1 MLSVEDNELVTNTN
15 QGAPMGEAFRRFWLP
30 VMLASELPSPDCE
43 PVRIKILGESLI
55 AFRDTEGRV
64 GIVDAYCPHRGA
76 PLFYGRNEENG
87 LRCVYHGWKFDVNGV
102 CVDLPSAPEGD
113 TYRQK
118 ISIVRYPAVEAGDL
132 IWAYMGPKDKQPPFP
147 EFEWLKLPASHRYVR
162 KFKLECNYLQAME
175 GDYDPSHAL
184 FLHSTLED
192 ASIRN
197 ELDPKFLDRLARQLR
212 PDARSIFDDPFPR
225 AVGNRRV
232 LNKPVAELEETD
244 SGYIS
249 VAAVEDSSGE
259 WTANVGVTI
268 MLPIFCTAGI
278 AGPNTY
284 SSNMR
289 VPIDNESLMFFRLR
303 WSYAPIPEK
312 DIDAYQNSDWFYPRL
327 IPGTFIPEDNVH
339 NSYNLDREKQR
350 TENYTGIRTFP
361 LQDIAMMEDQWG
373 PLAKRHLEH
382 LTSYDYMIINVRQRL
397 LKVAKDMAQGIE
409 PSEPWHPEA
418 YAYKQA
424 MGTGK
429 SRAEAIANAKADCM
443 MPRQGIQT
451 KPLAPAPA

>member
-1 MLSVEDNELVTNTN
+1 MLSKEDNELVTTIDK
-15 QGAPMGEAFRRFWLP
+15 GAPMGEVFRRFWIPL
-30 VMLASELPSPDCE
+30 MLASELPTPDCE
-43 PVRIKILGESLI
+43 PARVTILGEKLI

-64 GIVDAYCPHRGA
+64 GLVDAYCPHRGA

-87 LRCVYHGWKFDVNGV
+87 LRCVYHGWKFDVNGE
-102 CVDLPSAPEGD
+102 CVDLPSAPEGE

-118 ISIVRYPAVEAGDL
+118 INIVRYPCVEAGDL
-132 IWAYMGPKDKQPPFP
+132 IWTYMGPPEKQPPFP
-147 EFEWLKLPASHRYVR
+147 EFEWLKLPSSHRYVR

-197 ELDPKFLDRLARQLR
+197 ELNPSFITRLANQLR
-212 PDARSIFDDPFPR
+212 PEGRLPDEDAFPR
-225 AVGNRRV
+225 IVGNRRV
-232 LNKPVAELEETD
+232 INKPVAELEETD
-244 SGYIS
+244 SGLIS
-249 VAAVEDSSGE
+249 VAALEDAPGE
-259 WTANVGVTI
+259 WFANLGVTI

-312 DIDAYQNSDWFYPRL
+312 DLDAYQNSDWFYPRL
-327 IPGTFIPEDNVH
+327 VPGTFIPEDNVH
-339 NSYNLDREKQR
+339 NSYNLDRDKQR

-373 PLAKRHLEH
+373 PLAKRNLEH
-382 LTSYDYMIINVRQRL
+382 LTSYDYQIIAVRQRL
-397 LKVAKDMAQGIE
+397 LKVARNMSQGIE
-409 PSEPWHPEA
+409 PAEPWHPEA

-429 SRAEAIANAKADCM
+429 TREEAIANARSDAMTSRLKQA
-443 MPRQGIQT
+443 QQIQ
-451 KPLAPAPA
+451 A